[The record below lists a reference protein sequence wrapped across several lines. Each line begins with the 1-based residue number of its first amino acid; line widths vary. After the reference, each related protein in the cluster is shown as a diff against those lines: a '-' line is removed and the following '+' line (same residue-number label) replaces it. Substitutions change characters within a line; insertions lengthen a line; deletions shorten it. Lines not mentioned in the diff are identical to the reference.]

1 MRLYHLLLCCVVLV
15 SAACHADRPIIDP
28 GPKPSVGG
36 TIAGIVTTANPAV
49 AGPGRKVTATE
60 INKGSHYETTTATNG
75 GNLHTGPRGRHH
87 HGKDTRRRQNM
98 QTNSEQPR
106 TANDA

>member
-36 TIAGIVTTANPAV
+36 TIAGIVTTANPAAAV
-49 AGPGRKVTATE
+49 PGRKVTATE
-60 INKGSHYETTTATNG
+60 INKASHYETTTATNG
-75 GNLHTGPRGRHH
+75 GRTQTWRQGARPTQTQRRASEKRGQ
-87 HGKDTRRRQNM
+87 K
-98 QTNSEQPR
+98 
-106 TANDA
+106 